1 MDQRKKKNSPVAAA
15 CSALGTI
22 LLIMLAAVCLPLT
35 VPRMFG
41 YHIYTVISGS
51 MEPAIPV
58 GSLLYIQKVQPEDI
72 LEQDVI
78 AYYGGRDGT
87 AVIIHRVVENR
98 VLMGEFIT
106 KGDANLQ
113 EDQRPVPYADFAGKV
128 QLAIPAAGNA
138 AQAVSGF
145 PGKVSAACL
154 IGAAVLLQAAGA
166 WVRDGRI
173 KNQKTT
179 KSVNQTPR

>member
-1 MDQRKKKNSPVAAA
+1 MDQTKKKKSPVAAA
-15 CSALGTI
+15 CSALGTV
-22 LLIMLAAVCLPLT
+22 LLIVLAAICVPLT

-72 LEQDVI
+72 REHDVI
-78 AYYGGRDGT
+78 AYYGGEDGT
-87 AVIIHRVVENR
+87 AVITHRVVENR

-106 KGDANLQ
+106 KGDANPQ

-128 QLAIPAAGNA
+128 RLAIPAAGNA
-138 AQAVSGF
+138 AQTVSSL
-145 PGKVSAACL
+145 PGKIAAACL
-154 IGAAVLLQAAGA
+154 IGAAVLLQAAGS
-166 WVRDGRI
+166 WGR
-173 KNQKTT
+173 Q
-179 KSVNQTPR
+179 RRRYL